1 LLDTQSA
8 LAHSAR
14 TVMAN
19 TQVLLRLH
27 RPNGRRQSELQEENF
42 RGLNKV
48 NNGDIIHPKK
58 SVT

>member
-1 LLDTQSA
+1 
-8 LAHSAR
+8 
-14 TVMAN
+14 MAI

-27 RPNGRRQSELQEENF
+27 RHNGRRQSELPEENF

-48 NNGDIIHPKK
+48 NNGDIIDPKK